1 MGSMWGFIGFYA
13 ILFALING
21 LSFVVPIL
29 ECNKYFPGK
38 KCIIN
43 GLITMGSGAGA
54 GMWGIISYS
63 YLNPTRI
70 PPQSGYYYGTP
81 ELGGIAE

>member
-13 ILFALING
+13 ILFALISG
-21 LSFVVPIL
+21 LSFMVPMV

-38 KCIIN
+38 KMIIN
-43 GLITMGSGAGA
+43 GLITFGTGAGA
-54 GMWGIISYS
+54 GIWGITSYS

-70 PPQSGYYYGTP
+70 LP
-81 ELGGIAE
+81 